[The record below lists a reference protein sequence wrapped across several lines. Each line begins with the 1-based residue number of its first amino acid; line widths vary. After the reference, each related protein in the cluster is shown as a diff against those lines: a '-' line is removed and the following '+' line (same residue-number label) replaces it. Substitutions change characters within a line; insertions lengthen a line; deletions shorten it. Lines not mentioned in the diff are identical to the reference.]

1 MNTRSSTGCLFFVHT
16 VAFLRRLRIVLSHHS
31 VATQSDTS
39 EKTLKALVLI
49 KENQETN
56 KKLKSNNLCTLIDQ
70 KGIFH
75 HLSLLPPL
83 NVAAETGWRLCT
95 VQIQAC
101 WVSFDPPPPNP
112 HFNSGSACWVSTL
125 SFKGVY
131 LGGDKDHQ
139 SGSA

>member
-1 MNTRSSTGCLFFVHT
+1 MEPRKQFKKIKQNMLKVKRNEHKVIHRPSFFVHT

-101 WVSFDPPPPNP
+101 WVSFDSPPQ
-112 HFNSGSACWVSTL
+112 S
-125 SFKGVY
+125 SF
-131 LGGDKDHQ
+131 
-139 SGSA
+139 